1 MSMSASRCRGLG
13 RRDDGLENA
22 ADFGLEDALAT
33 VYLWP

>member
-1 MSMSASRCRGLG
+1 MTVH
-13 RRDDGLENA
+13 DDGLEKA